1 MLPINAKATPI
12 FIDQAFEKIT
22 FLAHRRPKINISNH
36 GFCSLAEYRD
46 GGIVLAHYAGNSEW
60 ERHISGDEIVMIMEG
75 ETRLILLQNGEEVV
89 SFMPQGTLLVVPQ
102 NRWHRFE
109 SPKGVKLMAITPQP
123 TDYSVEKNQL
133 AKLANNCLAA

>member
-1 MLPINAKATPI
+1 M
-12 FIDQAFEKIT
+12 
-22 FLAHRRPKINISNH
+22 
-36 GFCSLAEYRD
+36 
-46 GGIVLAHYAGNSEW
+46 GNSEW

-109 SPKGVKLMAITPQP
+109 SPEGVKLMAITPQP
-123 TDYSVEKNQL
+123 TDYSV
-133 AKLANNCLAA
+133 AKPN